1 MPEQASSPSGSLSRH
16 VAPAV
21 IVIFFALAM
30 SACVLSVVIWK
41 ALDAKATT
49 LERGQ
54 TDTQNLTHSLTEHA
68 AHTLQAADIAMSGI
82 VELLRYRK
90 PLPERL
96 NQYLASTV
104 SALPQIRELAVLDA
118 DGDWQYSSLPELPH
132 YNNSDR
138 QYFIYH
144 RDTPGPALRIG
155 TLIKSRLTGLRTITL
170 SKRISRPDGSFAGV
184 LMAAIDSDYFNAFY
198 SRFHLGA
205 GGAIS
210 LMRSDG
216 IVLMRWPSSNIDPDI
231 SKTELFATQLKLS
244 SVGYYKT
251 MSPFDGAAKYF
262 GYEEAQQYPIVIT
275 VARSESELLASW
287 WKALRTDALVAG
299 VLLCMIILLAALL
312 SSQFRFRM
320 KTEQALREREA
331 KYRLFADNI
340 ADIVILFDGRGTL
353 LYVSPSVEPV
363 LGLHGQDLIGKSCFD
378 LVHPDDK
385 EHLAVSA
392 QNGTLVPANNIAFRI
407 ARGDQSLAWVEINF
421 KLVSETGN
429 PGKAKFVGVLR
440 DVTQRKMMEDELNSL
455 NTRLAQL
462 ATTDGL
468 TGLSNRRTFDG
479 FLHREYAARDSI
491 SMLLFDIDNF
501 KGYNDTYGHQAGDEC
516 LKAVA
521 KSIADATFNT
531 SGMSARYGG
540 EEFAIILPNVS
551 EADALRVAEAVRL
564 TVRSLG
570 VRNSASSRG
579 YVTVSVGVSTKT
591 EATLD
596 ETMLVGDAD
605 LALYEAKR
613 LGRNQSF
620 TASSLK
626 QAYVESVPLQFS
638 FESWSENPAFSDG
651 EPGAG
656 RPNSHPKNWAV

>member
-1 MPEQASSPSGSLSRH
+1 MPDHPSTSATLSRH

-21 IVIFFALAM
+21 IVVFFALAM
-30 SACVLSVVIWK
+30 SVCVLGVVIWK
-41 ALDAKATT
+41 ALDSKAAT

-54 TDTQNLTHSLTEHA
+54 TATENLTHSLAEHA
-68 AHTLQAADIAMSGI
+68 AHTLQAADITMSGM
-82 VELLRYRK
+82 VELLRYQK
-90 PLPERL
+90 PLPERF
-96 NQYLASTV
+96 NQYLANTV
-104 SALPQIRELAVLDA
+104 SELPQIREIGVLDA

-132 YNNSDR
+132 HNNSDR
-138 QYFIYH
+138 KYFVYH
-144 RDTPGPALRIG
+144 RDTPGPAMRIG
-155 TLIKSRLTGLRTITL
+155 APIKSRLTGLPTIIL
-170 SKRISRPDGSFAGV
+170 SKRISRQDGSFAGV
-184 LMAAIDSDYFNAFY
+184 LVAAIDSDYFNAFY
-198 SRFHLGA
+198 SRFQLGA
-205 GGAIS
+205 GGAIT

-216 IVLMRWPSSNIDPDI
+216 IVLIRWPLSSAGSEVGADL
-231 SKTELFATQLKLS
+231 SKKELFATQLKLS
-244 SVGYYKT
+244 SVGYYRT
-251 MSPFDGAAKYF
+251 TSPFDGDAKYF
-262 GYEEAQQYPIVIT
+262 GYEEASQYPIVVT

-287 WKALRTDALVAG
+287 WAALRTDALVAG
-299 VLLCMIILLAALL
+299 VLLCMIVLLAALL

-331 KYRLFADNI
+331 RYRLLADNI

-363 LGLHGQDLIGKSCFD
+363 LGLRGQDLLGKSCFE
-378 LVHPDDK
+378 LVHPDDR
-385 EHLAVSA
+385 ERVVAASA
-392 QNGTLVPANNIAFRI
+392 QNGGPLPANNVAFRI
-407 ARGDQSLAWVEINF
+407 ARADQSIAWIEINS
-421 KLVSETGN
+421 KLASENVDHGQ
-429 PGKAKFVGVLR
+429 PKFVGVLR

-455 NTRLAQL
+455 NARLAQL

-479 FLHREYAARDSI
+479 FLRREYAARDNI
-491 SMLLFDIDNF
+491 SVLLFDIDNF
-501 KGYNDTYGHQAGDEC
+501 KGYNDSYGHQAGDEC

-521 KSIADATFNT
+521 KAIADATSNT

-591 EATLD
+591 DATLD
-596 ETMLVGDAD
+596 EGMLVGDAD

-626 QAYVESVPLQFS
+626 RVYVESVPLQFS
-638 FESWSENPAFSDG
+638 FE
-651 EPGAG
+651 
-656 RPNSHPKNWAV
+656 

>member
-1 MPEQASSPSGSLSRH
+1 MPDQASSPSGSLSRH

-21 IVIFFALAM
+21 LVIFFALAM

-54 TDTQNLTHSLTEHA
+54 TASQNLTHSLVEHA
-68 AHTLQAADIAMSGI
+68 AHTLQAADITMSGM
-82 VELLRYRK
+82 VELLRYRQ

-96 NQYLASTV
+96 NEYLVSIV
-104 SALPQIRELAVLDA
+104 SALPQIREIGVLDA

-155 TLIKSRLTGLRTITL
+155 APITSRLTGLPTITL
-170 SKRISRPDGSFAGV
+170 SKRISRQDGSFAGV
-184 LMAAIDSDYFNAFY
+184 LVAAIDTDYFNAFY
-198 SRFHLGA
+198 SRFQLGA

-216 IVLMRWPSSNIDPDI
+216 IVLFRWPLSNTVTDI
-231 SKTELFATQLKLS
+231 SKTELFTKQLKLS

-251 MSPFDGAAKYF
+251 TSPFDGAAKYF
-262 GYEEAQQYPIVIT
+262 GYEEAAQYPIVVT

-287 WKALRTDALVAG
+287 WTALRTDALVAG
-299 VLLCMIILLAALL
+299 VLLCMIILLGALL
-312 SSQFRFRM
+312 ASQFRFRM
-320 KTEQALREREA
+320 KTEQALRERESR
-331 KYRLFADNI
+331 YRLLADNI

-363 LGLHGQDLIGKSCFD
+363 LGLRGEDLIGKACFD
-378 LVHPDDK
+378 LVHSDDK
-385 EHLAVSA
+385 ERVMAASA
-392 QNGTLVPANNIAFRI
+392 QHGVLVPASNVAFRI
-407 ARGDQSLAWVEINF
+407 ARADQSIAWIEINF
-421 KLVSETGN
+421 KLVSEKGD
-429 PGKAKFVGVLR
+429 PGQTQFVGVLR
-440 DVTQRKMMEDELNSL
+440 DVTQRKTMEDELNSL
-455 NTRLAQL
+455 NARLAQL

-479 FLHREYAARDSI
+479 FLRRQYATRDHI
-491 SMLLFDIDNF
+491 SVLLFDIDYF

-516 LKAVA
+516 LRAVA
-521 KSIADATFNT
+521 KAIADATSGT
-531 SGMSARYGG
+531 PGMSARYGG

-551 EADALRVAEAVRL
+551 ETDALRVAEAVRL

-620 TASSLK
+620 MASSLK

-638 FESWSENPAFSDG
+638 LES
-651 EPGAG
+651 
-656 RPNSHPKNWAV
+656 

>member
-41 ALDAKATT
+41 AMDAKAAI
-49 LERGQ
+49 LELGR
-54 TDTQNLTHSLTEHA
+54 TDAQNLSHSLAEHA
-68 AHTLQAADIAMSGI
+68 AHTLQAADITMSDM
-82 VELLRYRK
+82 VELLRYRQ
-90 PLPERL
+90 PLPGRFNE
-96 NQYLASTV
+96 YLASTV
-104 SALPQIRELAVLDA
+104 RALPQIREIGVLDA
-118 DGDWQYSSLPELPH
+118 DGDWEYSSLPELPH

-155 TLIKSRLTGLRTITL
+155 APIKSRLTGLPTITL
-170 SKRISRPDGSFAGV
+170 SKRISREDGSFAGV
-184 LMAAIDSDYFNAFY
+184 LLAAIDTDYFDAFY
-198 SRFHLGA
+198 SRFQLGA

-216 IVLMRWPSSNIDPDI
+216 VVLMRWPLSNIGVDI

-244 SVGYYKT
+244 SAGYYRT
-251 MSPFDGAAKYF
+251 TAPFDGKTKYF
-262 GYEEAQQYPIVIT
+262 GYEKAAQYPIVVT

-287 WKALRTDALVAG
+287 WADLRTDALVAG

-312 SSQFRFRM
+312 SSEFRFRL
-320 KTEQALREREA
+320 KTERELREREA

-340 ADIVILFDGRGTL
+340 ADILILFDGRGTL
-353 LYVSPSVEPV
+353 LYISPAVEPV
-363 LGLHGQDLIGKSCFD
+363 LGLRGQNLIGRSCFD

-385 EHLAVSA
+385 ERLSVGV
-392 QNGTLVPANNIAFRI
+392 QNGALGPVNNIVFRI
-407 ARGDQSLAWVEINF
+407 ARADQSMAWIEINF
-421 KLVSETGN
+421 KLVSETDN
-429 PGKAKFVGVLR
+429 SGKAQFVGVLR

-455 NTRLAQL
+455 NARLAQL

-479 FLHREYAARDSI
+479 FLRREFAARDTI

-521 KSIADATFNT
+521 TAIADATSGT

-551 EADALRVAEAVRL
+551 EAGALRVAEAVRL

-570 VRNSASSRG
+570 VRNAASSRG
-579 YVTVSVGVSTKT
+579 YVTVSVGISTKT

-596 ETMLVGDAD
+596 ETMLVGGAD

-613 LGRNQSF
+613 LGRNQSVM
-620 TASSLK
+620 ANSLK
-626 QAYVESVPLQFS
+626 QTYVESVPLQFS
-638 FESWSENPAFSDG
+638 LES
-651 EPGAG
+651 
-656 RPNSHPKNWAV
+656 

>member
-41 ALDAKATT
+41 AMDAKAAI
-49 LERGQ
+49 LEIGR
-54 TDTQNLTHSLTEHA
+54 TDAQNLSHSLAEHA
-68 AHTLQAADIAMSGI
+68 AHTLQAADITMSDM
-82 VELLRYRK
+82 VELLRYRQ
-90 PLPERL
+90 PLPERF
-96 NQYLASTV
+96 NEYLASTV
-104 SALPQIRELAVLDA
+104 SALPQIREIGVLDA
-118 DGDWQYSSLPELPH
+118 DGDWKYSSLPELPH

-155 TLIKSRLTGLRTITL
+155 APIKSRLTGLPTIIL
-170 SKRISRPDGSFAGV
+170 SKRISREDGSFAGV
-184 LMAAIDSDYFNAFY
+184 LLAAIDSDYFDAFY
-198 SRFHLGA
+198 SRFQLGA

-216 IVLMRWPSSNIDPDI
+216 VVLMRWPLSNIVTDI
-231 SKTELFATQLKLS
+231 SKTELFATQLKLN
-244 SVGYYKT
+244 SVGYYRT
-251 MSPFDGAAKYF
+251 TSPFDGKTKYF
-262 GYEEAQQYPIVIT
+262 GYEKASQYPIVVT

-287 WKALRTDALVAG
+287 WTDLRSDALVAG
-299 VLLCMIILLAALL
+299 VLLCTIILLAALL
-312 SSQFRFRM
+312 SSEFRFRM
-320 KTEQALREREA
+320 KTERELREREA

-340 ADIVILFDGRGTL
+340 ADILILFDGRGTL
-353 LYVSPSVEPV
+353 LYISPAVEPV
-363 LGLHGQDLIGKSCFD
+363 LGLRGQDLIGKSCFD

-385 EHLAVSA
+385 ERLAVSA
-392 QNGTLVPANNIAFRI
+392 RNGALVPTNNILFRI
-407 ARGDQSLAWVEINF
+407 ARGDQSMAWIEINF
-421 KLVSETGN
+421 KLVSETDNSGE
-429 PGKAKFVGVLR
+429 AQFVGVLR

-455 NTRLAQL
+455 NARLAQL

-479 FLHREYAARDSI
+479 FLRREFAARNTI

-521 KSIADATFNT
+521 AAIADATSGT

-551 EADALRVAEAVRL
+551 EAGALRVAEAVRL

-570 VRNSASSRG
+570 VRNAAASRG
-579 YVTVSVGVSTKT
+579 YVTVSVGISAKT

-596 ETMLVGDAD
+596 ETILVGDAD

-613 LGRNQSF
+613 LGRNQSVM
-620 TASSLK
+620 ASSLR
-626 QAYVESVPLQFS
+626 QTYVESVPLQFS
-638 FESWSENPAFSDG
+638 LES
-651 EPGAG
+651 
-656 RPNSHPKNWAV
+656 

>member
-1 MPEQASSPSGSLSRH
+1 MPEQASSPSGLLSRH

-41 ALDAKATT
+41 AMDAKAAI
-49 LERGQ
+49 LERGR
-54 TDTQNLTHSLTEHA
+54 TDAQNLSHSLAEHA
-68 AHTLQAADIAMSGI
+68 AHTLQAADITMSDM
-82 VELLRYRK
+82 VELLRYRQ
-90 PLPERL
+90 PLPERF
-96 NQYLASTV
+96 NEYLASTV
-104 SALPQIRELAVLDA
+104 SALPQIREIGVLDA
-118 DGDWQYSSLPELPH
+118 DGDWEYSSLPELPH

-155 TLIKSRLTGLRTITL
+155 APIKSRLTGLPTITL
-170 SKRISRPDGSFAGV
+170 SKRISREDGSFAGV
-184 LMAAIDSDYFNAFY
+184 LLAAIDSDYFDAFY
-198 SRFHLGA
+198 SRFQLGA

-216 IVLMRWPSSNIDPDI
+216 IVLMRWPLSNIGIDI

-251 MSPFDGAAKYF
+251 TSPFDGVDKYF
-262 GYEEAQQYPIVIT
+262 GYEKAAQYPIVVT
-275 VARSESELLASW
+275 VARSESELLAGW
-287 WKALRTDALVAG
+287 WADLRTDALVAG

-320 KTEQALREREA
+320 KTEQELREREA

-340 ADIVILFDGRGTL
+340 ADILILFDGRGTL
-353 LYVSPSVEPV
+353 LYISPAVEPV
-363 LGLHGQDLIGKSCFD
+363 LGLRAQDLIGKSCFD

-385 EHLAVSA
+385 ERLAA
-392 QNGTLVPANNIAFRI
+392 NARNDALVPANNIAFRI
-407 ARGDQSLAWVEINF
+407 ARGDHSMAWVEVNF
-421 KLVSETGN
+421 KRAAETGG
-429 PGKAKFVGVLR
+429 PGHAKFVGVLR

-455 NTRLAQL
+455 NIRLAQL

-479 FLHREYAARDSI
+479 FLRREFAAHDTI

-521 KSIADATFNT
+521 KTIADATFNT
-531 SGMSARYGG
+531 TGMSARYGG

-591 EATLD
+591 GATLD

-605 LALYEAKR
+605 HALYEAKR

-620 TASSLK
+620 MASSLK
-626 QAYVESVPLQFS
+626 QAHVESVPLQFS
-638 FESWSENPAFSDG
+638 LES
-651 EPGAG
+651 
-656 RPNSHPKNWAV
+656 